1 MTYDPA
7 EVRAAQEH
15 FGFARPVLIEKDWH
29 ILRAMS
35 AMVAT
40 DATPFQLIFSG
51 GTCLAR
57 AHKLIRR
64 MSEDVDFKIVPVD
77 SAPTSKSQRRKQ
89 LAELR
94 DKITARLQAAGFPV
108 DPADSA
114 QLRSRDD
121 NRYTVYQL
129 QYGSPE
135 EEESPLRPTIQ
146 IELNYATLRLPRV
159 ELPIAS
165 FVTEAFS
172 RAPEIPA
179 LACVSVN
186 ETAAEKL
193 ISLTRRTAME
203 IAGLSRAPD
212 PTLVRHIYDLHVTRG
227 HCDLATVIALA
238 KEIMRQDAEEFR
250 HQFPAYLD
258 NPVQETRRALAALKN
273 EKLHA
278 QRYAEFVQLMVYG
291 ERPSYLDAIQTVSSL
306 TEDLLASISPS
317 QS

>member
-40 DATPFQLIFSG
+40 DAAPFQLIFSG

-77 SAPTSKSQRRKQ
+77 TASISKSQRRKQ

-94 DKITARLQAAGFPV
+94 DKITAQLQAAGFPV

-121 NRYTVYQL
+121 NHYTVYQL

-146 IELNYATLRLPRV
+146 IELNYATLRLRMLVVHQRRHWRLLERCPH
-159 ELPIAS
+159 P
-165 FVTEAFS
+165 S
-172 RAPEIPA
+172 R
-179 LACVSVN
+179 CNSGRD
-186 ETAAEKL
+186 
-193 ISLTRRTAME
+193 TRSGE
-203 IAGLSRAPD
+203 
-212 PTLVRHIYDLHVTRG
+212 
-227 HCDLATVIALA
+227 
-238 KEIMRQDAEEFR
+238 
-250 HQFPAYLD
+250 
-258 NPVQETRRALAALKN
+258 
-273 EKLHA
+273 
-278 QRYAEFVQLMVYG
+278 QRFAV
-291 ERPSYLDAIQTVSSL
+291 A
-306 TEDLLASISPS
+306 
-317 QS
+317 